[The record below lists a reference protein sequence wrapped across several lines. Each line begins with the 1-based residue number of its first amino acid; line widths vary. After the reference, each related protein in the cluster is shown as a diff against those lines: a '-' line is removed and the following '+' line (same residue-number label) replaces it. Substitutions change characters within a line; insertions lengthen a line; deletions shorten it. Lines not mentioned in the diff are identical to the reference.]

1 MLMPQQ
7 RRSASRV
14 HAICELVIAG
24 FRKLA
29 TNELTTANILDG
41 SKVTRT
47 SFYRYFS
54 SIEDAVAYI
63 VKERY
68 DMFLDNLPKTEV
80 LRDIIEL
87 VEFTFSELPEFM
99 IQYVE
104 HNSDVG
110 VVGNFSTTAVIN
122 DVDNY
127 MRTKFG
133 LSPDQDMLSMLVRE
147 AMRGKVHANL
157 M

>member
-1 MLMPQQ
+1 MLQPQQ
-7 RRSASRV
+7 RRSEKRV
-14 HAICELVIAG
+14 SSICELVIAG
-24 FRKLA
+24 FRKLP
-29 TNELTTANILDG
+29 TSELTTANILDG

-68 DMFLDNLPKTEV
+68 DMFLDNLPKAEV
-80 LRDIIEL
+80 LKDIIEL
-87 VEFTFSELPEFM
+87 VEFSFSELPEFM

-104 HNSDVG
+104 HNSDIG
-110 VVGNFSTTAVIN
+110 MAGNFSTTAVIN
-122 DVDNY
+122 DVDDY

-133 LSPDQDMLSMLVRE
+133 LSPDQDMLGMLVRE
-147 AMRGKVHANL
+147 AMRGKIHVNL